1 MTPPTAS
8 PAVAADDA
16 EPPSLSP
23 SRPLDGDEPPS
34 GVAEQLTYLCEHA
47 RQSRAEQI
55 RHGAELRGLRGV
67 VGTLATE
74 LQRLGLVT
82 GAAQQHLAAHDAQI
96 ASLSIEGARTAARV
110 QVEAVERQKQ
120 DSSHDVQLAALQ
132 AAAAQ
137 PPPGF
142 TASTATKMGA
152 PLAGFG
158 VLEAIGQ
165 AMGTS
170 PAAALL
176 AWGQRH
182 PQAGYVAIAL
192 WLAGW
197 ALSYVRGELS
207 PAQVTALEQR
217 APFLLRTLNFCHRW
231 APTMGQAAQGLA
243 PEKAAR
249 AAPVIRSIEESRR
262 DS

>member
-8 PAVAADDA
+8 PPAAADD

-67 VGTLATE
+67 VGTLVTE

-82 GAAQQHLAAHDAQI
+82 SAAKERLDAHDSQI
-96 ASLSIEGARTAARV
+96 ASLTIEGAKTAARV
-110 QVEAVERQKQ
+110 QVESVERRRQ

-132 AAAAQ
+132 QQQ
-137 PPPGF
+137 PSGF
-142 TASTATKMGA
+142 TATTATRMGA
-152 PLAGFG
+152 PLMGFG
-158 VLEAIGQ
+158 AVEVIGQ
-165 AMGTS
+165 VFGTS
-170 PAAALL
+170 PAATLL
-176 AWGQRH
+176 ALGQKY
-182 PQAGYVAIAL
+182 PQAGYVAIGI
-192 WLAGW
+192 WLFGW

-217 APFLLRTLNFCHRW
+217 APFVLRTLDFCHRW

-249 AAPVIRSIEESRR
+249 AAPVIRSIEENRR